1 MTSYKFVY
9 AILIALLMLGLL
21 VSAFGEDEKFS
32 ENKFKA
38 EDANFSLSE
47 SVSVTDNLVRLK
59 HLTTHQFSNSTYAEM
74 LICRKPPID
83 RPVTLTKSYLE
94 KLFKSNGMDEKIL
107 YLMEIPKEITVACGA
122 VAFDKKNKV
131 FASKASLT
139 KESEK
144 AGTIIEIDSS
154 EILLV
159 VSSCV
164 EGQLRK
170 NDPQISIYHPTSNS
184 NWQVAVPEDYDLK
197 VLPGVIIRS
206 NNVTAKIGVYHKGA
220 LIDAKLFNFKAD
232 IFVKSF
238 AAENNFE
245 KGKVIKKGDFTLKL
259 VPYSLDAM
267 CAVRDEK
274 SLIGF
279 ELQKSIRVGETVE
292 ASELNTPILINRGAA
307 VNIVIKE
314 KGYSIR
320 AVGVAQETG
329 RIGDQIQV
337 SMKSTNTKL
346 NCTVT
351 GENTVDIIN

>member
-1 MTSYKFVY
+1 MTSYKYMY
-9 AILIALLMLGLL
+9 AILIALFMLGLFAC
-21 VSAFGEDEKFS
+21 AFGEDQNFG

-38 EDANFSLSE
+38 DDASFSLSE
-47 SVSVTDNLVRLK
+47 SVSVTDSLVRLK
-59 HLTTHQFSNSTYAEM
+59 HLTTHQFSNSAYAEL
-74 LICRKPPID
+74 LICKKPIKD

-94 KLFKSNGMDEKIL
+94 NLFKTNGIDEKTM
-107 YLMEIPKEITVACGA
+107 YLMEIPKEIVISCGE

-131 FASKASLT
+131 FAAKASLKKDT
-139 KESEK
+139 EK
-144 AGTIIEIDSS
+144 TETIIEIDSS

-159 VSSCV
+159 VSSYIDS
-164 EGQLRK
+164 QLRK
-170 NDPQISIYHPTSNS
+170 NDPQISIYQPTSNS
-184 NWQVAVPEDYDLK
+184 NWKVAVPEDYDLK
-197 VLPGVIIRS
+197 VLPGAVIRA
-206 NNVTAKIGVYHKGA
+206 NNVSIKLGVYHKGD
-220 LIDAKLFNFKAD
+220 LVEAKLFNFKAD
-232 IFVKSF
+232 IFVKSL

-274 SLIGF
+274 SLIGY

-292 ASELNTPILINRGAA
+292 ASELNTPVLINRGAV

-314 KGYSIR
+314 KGFSIR

-337 SMKSTNTKL
+337 SMKSMNTKL